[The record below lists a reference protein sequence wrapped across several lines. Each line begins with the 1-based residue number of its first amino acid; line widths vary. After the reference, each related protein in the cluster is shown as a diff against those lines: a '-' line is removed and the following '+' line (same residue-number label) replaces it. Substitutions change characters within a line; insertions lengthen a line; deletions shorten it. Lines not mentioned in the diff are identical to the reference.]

1 MVINPGKPIS
11 TVAESL
17 LCGRGDSEG
26 RRVQDNH
33 EVD

>member
-11 TVAESL
+11 IVAERL
-17 LCGRGDSEG
+17 LCGRGDCDG